1 MVTYS
6 VSQNMDE
13 NGTRG
18 LVLLNYRICEEG
30 EVIKKAT
37 FAEADP
43 STAHQKSVGS
53 FSASFFSFPDFSAAL
68 KQ

>member
-1 MVTYS
+1 
-6 VSQNMDE
+6 MDE

-18 LVLLNYRICEEG
+18 LVLLKRICEEG

-43 STAHQKSVGS
+43 STAH
-53 FSASFFSFPDFSAAL
+53 
-68 KQ
+68 